1 VLRQNKTEMENEET
15 FPILTEETPE
25 AASPETCLAVQHVTV
40 LEAVPVPET
49 PAVKEVIAPATTG
62 VGFKVKK
69 EWSDRVR
76 SGQLLVL
83 LDTWVHTAA
92 VNVIK
97 TYLPSPKETGV
108 TRDMMYLGVKPD
120 RRYLPIAIDMRIEED
135 GPLMYRM
142 RYVTGHIMR
151 EWQEMDLATMKLR
164 TTEEQRTAISVFAG
178 IIYRTEE
185 SVLKDKQKFIGCL
198 DAAGVNARQLKDK
211 LRTPSP
217 KGEPTPGRTA
227 R

>member
-1 VLRQNKTEMENEET
+1 
-15 FPILTEETPE
+15 
-25 AASPETCLAVQHVTV
+25 
-40 LEAVPVPET
+40 VPVPEAT

-62 VGFKVKK
+62 FGFKVKK

-97 TYLPSPKETGV
+97 TYLPSPKEVGV
-108 TRDMMYLGVKPD
+108 MRDMLYLGMKVE
-120 RRYLPIAIDMRIEED
+120 RRYLPVAVDMKIEND
-135 GPLMYRM
+135 GPLMYRI
-142 RYVTGHIMR
+142 RYVTGHIMK

-164 TTEEQRTAISVFAG
+164 TTPEQRTAISVFAG

-185 SVLKDKQKFIGCL
+185 SVLKDRQKFIGCL
-198 DAAGVNARQLKDK
+198 DAAGVNDRQLKDQLK
-211 LRTPSP
+211 TSSP
-217 KGEPTPGRTA
+217 KGEPSPGKDA